1 MSKIIL
7 IDRQYGSGGR
17 EVGKKIAD
25 RLEIPFYDGQMLFI
39 AAEKFGLNPG
49 VMEEY
54 DEKNVKSMIYMIAMS
69 SNYHSSNNNMTVPQ
83 NIYNAMAETIIKL
96 ADEGPCVIMGRCADY
111 ILRDKVDYISAFIHA
126 SDMKQREK
134 RAREVDKI
142 SIKDIST
149 YIKKRDRQRRDY
161 YNFYTDGRWGVTE
174 NYDICLNTSVITY
187 DKCAEIICSLV

>member
-1 MSKIIL
+1 MS
-7 IDRQYGSGGR
+7 
-17 EVGKKIAD
+17 
-25 RLEIPFYDGQMLFI
+25 
-39 AAEKFGLNPG
+39 
-49 VMEEY
+49 
-54 DEKNVKSMIYMIAMS
+54 
-69 SNYHSSNNNMTVPQ
+69 
-83 NIYNAMAETIIKL
+83 ETIIKL